1 LFPPDGDW
9 LLDPFVL
16 AHASEGMPC
25 RCRSYR
31 TSIIDFA
38 QTFLCRL
45 ALRTPSIIRNAPTTV
60 QALGAHLVGTMRLEF
75 GNRTD
80 EWTSPASDKRLRFFA
95 ISHLRLTSPAPRAQM
110 TMS

>member
-38 QTFLCRL
+38 QTFLRR
-45 ALRTPSIIRNAPTTV
+45 ARAAHSIDNTKRRTNAEP
-60 QALGAHLVGTMRLEF
+60 LGADLVGAMRLEF

-95 ISHLRLTSPAPRAQM
+95 ISHWRLTSPTLRAQM
-110 TMS
+110 TLS